1 MQIDIDISLL
11 TPTSAVGRIH
21 GALELAQLPRIG
33 ETISLPLAESADTSF
48 NGHLV
53 VEHVIHTIGTSAKSM
68 LSLSDIVA
76 RDAASA
82 RSIASELERAYG
94 LVFDPYDQP

>member
-1 MQIDIDISLL
+1 MLIDIDISLL
-11 TPTSAVGRIH
+11 TTTSAVGRIH
-21 GALELAQLPRIG
+21 GALELAHLPRIG
-33 ETISLPLAESADTSF
+33 ETVSLSVAASAEASF

-53 VEHVIHTIGTSAKSM
+53 VEHVIHSIGTSAKPM

-76 RDAASA
+76 NNDAAA

-94 LVFDPYDQP
+94 LFFDPYHQA